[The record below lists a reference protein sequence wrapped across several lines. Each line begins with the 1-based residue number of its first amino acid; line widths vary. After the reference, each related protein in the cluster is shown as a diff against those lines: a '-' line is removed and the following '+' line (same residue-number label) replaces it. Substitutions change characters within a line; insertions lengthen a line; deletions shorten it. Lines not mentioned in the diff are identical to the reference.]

1 MKHLYH
7 FNTVAEYE
15 AVKDTLEM
23 PYIVLIDETEGLQYN
38 TDAIRV
44 SNNQILEVLNNPV

>member
-1 MKHLYH
+1 MKHLRI
-7 FNTVAEYE
+7 FSTTAEYE

-23 PYIVLIDETEGLQYN
+23 PYIVLIDEVDGLQYN

-44 SNNQILEVLNNPV
+44 L

>member
-1 MKHLYH
+1 MKHLH
-7 FNTVAEYE
+7 IFNTVADYE

-23 PYIVLIDETEGLQYN
+23 PYIVLIDETDSLQYN
-38 TDAIRV
+38 TDTIRI